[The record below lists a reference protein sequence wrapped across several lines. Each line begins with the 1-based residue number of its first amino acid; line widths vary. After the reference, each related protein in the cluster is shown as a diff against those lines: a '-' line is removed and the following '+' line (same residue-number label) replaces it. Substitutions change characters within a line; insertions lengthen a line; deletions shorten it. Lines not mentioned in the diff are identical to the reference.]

1 METELRSAAGDTAQ
15 GTAPQTGQ
23 APEALS
29 TVPGQTSP
37 RNDLAKKKKSAMK
50 RRETIFLV
58 CILALP
64 VLNWLIFWLSVN
76 VSSFILAFQDN
87 AGNWS
92 FINFTL
98 FWNQLTSPYGD
109 TVGMAILNTLKYF
122 AVNLLLIFPLTL
134 IMSYFIYKRVAG
146 YRAFRVIFFL
156 PAIISGI
163 VLVSVYSNMISPTGP
178 IGALLKA
185 MGVQMPEEGYLLN
198 PDTATPAILIYCIW
212 TGFTTNLI
220 IISSAMSRIPVEVLE
235 SARLDGCSSFKEL
248 IFLILP
254 MIWSSVS
261 TLVIFILTGI
271 FSPPTLAIVYPWL
284 LALSALTAFVAWRVH
299 KRWRQSGPAEGFPD
313 EDTSNPLEFKVAL
326 IFALLFMVFT
336 VVTHYTLLYAGQG
349 GLTVLSFVAGLSDI
363 TPFILNLLQGT
374 GNVATDVVAACTL
387 QAIASNVAVNMAY
400 ALFFAGRANPLS
412 RWVWRGFA
420 VVVAANV
427 ALLAV
432 FYLLH

>member
-1 METELRSAAGDTAQ
+1 METEVRSAAGDAAQ

-23 APEALS
+23 AAEERS
-29 TVPGQTSP
+29 GVPGQASP
-37 RNDLAKKKKSAMK
+37 HNDLAKKKKSAMK

-64 VLNWLIFWLSVN
+64 VLNWIVFWLSVN
-76 VSSFILAFQDN
+76 VSSFVLAFQDN
-87 AGNWS
+87 TGEWS
-92 FINFTL
+92 LINFTL
-98 FWNQLTSPYGD
+98 FWDQLTSPYGD

-122 AVNLLLIFPLTL
+122 AVNLLLVFPLTL
-134 IMSYFIYKRVAG
+134 VMSYFIYKRVAG
-146 YRAFRVIFFL
+146 YRVFRVIFFL

-178 IGALLKA
+178 IGALLEA

-198 PDTATPAILIYCIW
+198 PDTATPAILLYCVW

-271 FSPPTLAIVYPWL
+271 FNA
-284 LALSALTAFVAWRVH
+284 
-299 KRWRQSGPAEGFPD
+299 SGPILLFHPD
-313 EDTSNPLEFKVAL
+313 GGYNTMTLSFWIYQQVYGGGTYGGTGNYGLVSCAGL
-326 IFALLFMVFT
+326 IFTCVG
-336 VVTHYTLLYAGQG
+336 V
-349 GLTVLSFVAGLSDI
+349 
-363 TPFILNLLQGT
+363 PFILLVRRL
-374 GNVATDVVAACTL
+374 
-387 QAIASNVAVNMAY
+387 IEKIPAVEY
-400 ALFFAGRANPLS
+400 
-412 RWVWRGFA
+412 
-420 VVVAANV
+420 
-427 ALLAV
+427 
-432 FYLLH
+432 

>member
-1 METELRSAAGDTAQ
+1 METEFRSVAGDAAQ
-15 GTAPQTGQ
+15 ETAPQTGQ
-23 APEALS
+23 MAEELNG
-29 TVPGQTSP
+29 VPGQTSP
-37 RNDLAKKKKSAMK
+37 HNELAKKKKSAMK

-64 VLNWLIFWLSVN
+64 VLNWIVFWLSVN
-76 VSSFILAFQDN
+76 VSSFVLAFQDN
-87 AGNWS
+87 MGDWS

-98 FWNQLTSPYGD
+98 FWDQLTSPYGD

-134 IMSYFIYKRVAG
+134 VMSYFIYKRLAG
-146 YRAFRVIFFL
+146 YRVFRVIFFL

-178 IGALLKA
+178 IGALLEA

-271 FSPPTLAIVYPWL
+271 FNA
-284 LALSALTAFVAWRVH
+284 
-299 KRWRQSGPAEGFPD
+299 SGPILLFHPD
-313 EDTSNPLEFKVAL
+313 GGYNTMTLSFWIYQQVYGGGTYGGTGNYGLVSCAGL
-326 IFALLFMVFT
+326 IFTCIGV
-336 VVTHYTLLYAGQG
+336 
-349 GLTVLSFVAGLSDI
+349 
-363 TPFILNLLQGT
+363 PFILLVRRL
-374 GNVATDVVAACTL
+374 
-387 QAIASNVAVNMAY
+387 IEKIPAVEY
-400 ALFFAGRANPLS
+400 
-412 RWVWRGFA
+412 
-420 VVVAANV
+420 
-427 ALLAV
+427 
-432 FYLLH
+432 

>member
-1 METELRSAAGDTAQ
+1 METEFRSVAGDAAQ
-15 GTAPQTGQ
+15 ETAPQTGQ
-23 APEALS
+23 MAEELNG
-29 TVPGQTSP
+29 VPGQTSP
-37 RNDLAKKKKSAMK
+37 HNELAKKKKSAMK

-64 VLNWLIFWLSVN
+64 VLNWIVFWLSVN
-76 VSSFILAFQDN
+76 VSSFVLAFQDN
-87 AGNWS
+87 MGDWS

-98 FWNQLTSPYGD
+98 FWDQLTSPYGD

-134 IMSYFIYKRVAG
+134 VMSYFIYKRLAG
-146 YRAFRVIFFL
+146 YRVFRVIFFL

-178 IGALLKA
+178 IGALLEA

-271 FSPPTLAIVYPWL
+271 FNA
-284 LALSALTAFVAWRVH
+284 
-299 KRWRQSGPAEGFPD
+299 SGPILLFHQDGGYNTMTLSFWIYQQVYGGGTYGGTGNYGLVSCAG
-313 EDTSNPLEFKVAL
+313 L
-326 IFALLFMVFT
+326 IFTCIGV
-336 VVTHYTLLYAGQG
+336 
-349 GLTVLSFVAGLSDI
+349 
-363 TPFILNLLQGT
+363 PFILLVRRL
-374 GNVATDVVAACTL
+374 
-387 QAIASNVAVNMAY
+387 IEKIPAVEY
-400 ALFFAGRANPLS
+400 
-412 RWVWRGFA
+412 
-420 VVVAANV
+420 
-427 ALLAV
+427 
-432 FYLLH
+432 

>member
-1 METELRSAAGDTAQ
+1 METEVRSAAGDAAQ

-23 APEALS
+23 AAEERS
-29 TVPGQTSP
+29 GVPGQASP
-37 RNDLAKKKKSAMK
+37 HNDLAKKKKSAMK

-64 VLNWLIFWLSVN
+64 VLNWIVFWLSVN
-76 VSSFILAFQDN
+76 VSSFVLAFQDN
-87 AGNWS
+87 TGEWS
-92 FINFTL
+92 LINFTL
-98 FWNQLTSPYGD
+98 FWDQLTSPYGD

-122 AVNLLLIFPLTL
+122 AVNLLLVFPLTL
-134 IMSYFIYKRVAG
+134 VMSYFIYKRVAG
-146 YRAFRVIFFL
+146 YRVFRVIFFL

-198 PDTATPAILIYCIW
+198 PDTATPAILLYCVW

-271 FSPPTLAIVYPWL
+271 FNA
-284 LALSALTAFVAWRVH
+284 
-299 KRWRQSGPAEGFPD
+299 SGPILLFHPD
-313 EDTSNPLEFKVAL
+313 GGYNTMTLSFWIYQQVYGGGAYGGTGNYGLVSCAGL
-326 IFALLFMVFT
+326 IFTCIGV
-336 VVTHYTLLYAGQG
+336 
-349 GLTVLSFVAGLSDI
+349 
-363 TPFILNLLQGT
+363 PFILLVRRL
-374 GNVATDVVAACTL
+374 
-387 QAIASNVAVNMAY
+387 IEKIPAVEY
-400 ALFFAGRANPLS
+400 
-412 RWVWRGFA
+412 
-420 VVVAANV
+420 
-427 ALLAV
+427 
-432 FYLLH
+432 

>member
-1 METELRSAAGDTAQ
+1 METEVRSAAGDAAQ

-23 APEALS
+23 AAEEWS
-29 TVPGQTSP
+29 GVPGQASP
-37 RNDLAKKKKSAMK
+37 HNDLAKKKKSAMK

-64 VLNWLIFWLSVN
+64 VLNWIIFWLSVN
-76 VSSFILAFQDN
+76 VSSFVLAFQDN
-87 AGNWS
+87 TGEWS
-92 FINFTL
+92 LINFTL
-98 FWNQLTSPYGD
+98 FWDQLTSPYGD

-134 IMSYFIYKRVAG
+134 VMSYFIYKRVAG
-146 YRAFRVIFFL
+146 YRVFRVIFFL

-178 IGALLKA
+178 IGALLEA

-198 PDTATPAILIYCIW
+198 PDTATPAILLYCVW

-271 FSPPTLAIVYPWL
+271 FNA
-284 LALSALTAFVAWRVH
+284 
-299 KRWRQSGPAEGFPD
+299 SGPILLFHPD
-313 EDTSNPLEFKVAL
+313 GGYNTMTLSFWIYQQVYGGGAYGGTGNYGLVSCAGL
-326 IFALLFMVFT
+326 IFTCIGV
-336 VVTHYTLLYAGQG
+336 
-349 GLTVLSFVAGLSDI
+349 
-363 TPFILNLLQGT
+363 PFILLVRRL
-374 GNVATDVVAACTL
+374 
-387 QAIASNVAVNMAY
+387 IEKIPAVEY
-400 ALFFAGRANPLS
+400 
-412 RWVWRGFA
+412 
-420 VVVAANV
+420 
-427 ALLAV
+427 
-432 FYLLH
+432 

>member
-1 METELRSAAGDTAQ
+1 METELRSAAGDAAQ
-15 GTAPQTGQ
+15 GTVPQTGQ

-37 RNDLAKKKKSAMK
+37 HNDLAKKKKSAMK

-76 VSSFILAFQDN
+76 VSSFVLAFQDN

-98 FWNQLTSPYGD
+98 LWIQLTSPYGD

-122 AVNLLLIFPLTL
+122 AVNLLLVFPLTL

-271 FSPPTLAIVYPWL
+271 FNA
-284 LALSALTAFVAWRVH
+284 
-299 KRWRQSGPAEGFPD
+299 SGPILLFHPD
-313 EDTSNPLEFKVAL
+313 GGYNTMTLSFWIYQQVYGGGTYGGTGNYGLVSCAGL
-326 IFALLFMVFT
+326 IFTCIGV
-336 VVTHYTLLYAGQG
+336 
-349 GLTVLSFVAGLSDI
+349 
-363 TPFILNLLQGT
+363 PFILLVRRL
-374 GNVATDVVAACTL
+374 
-387 QAIASNVAVNMAY
+387 IEKIPAVEY
-400 ALFFAGRANPLS
+400 
-412 RWVWRGFA
+412 
-420 VVVAANV
+420 
-427 ALLAV
+427 
-432 FYLLH
+432 

>member
-1 METELRSAAGDTAQ
+1 METELRSAAGDAAQ

-76 VSSFILAFQDN
+76 VSSFVLAFQDN

-254 MIWSSVS
+254 MIWPSVS

-271 FSPPTLAIVYPWL
+271 FNA
-284 LALSALTAFVAWRVH
+284 
-299 KRWRQSGPAEGFPD
+299 SGPILLFHPD
-313 EDTSNPLEFKVAL
+313 GGYNTMTLSFWIYQQVYGGGTYGGTGNYGLVSCAGL
-326 IFALLFMVFT
+326 IFTCIGV
-336 VVTHYTLLYAGQG
+336 
-349 GLTVLSFVAGLSDI
+349 
-363 TPFILNLLQGT
+363 PFILLVRRL
-374 GNVATDVVAACTL
+374 
-387 QAIASNVAVNMAY
+387 IEKIPAVEY
-400 ALFFAGRANPLS
+400 
-412 RWVWRGFA
+412 
-420 VVVAANV
+420 
-427 ALLAV
+427 
-432 FYLLH
+432 

>member
-1 METELRSAAGDTAQ
+1 METEFRSVAGDAAQ
-15 GTAPQTGQ
+15 ETAPQTGQ
-23 APEALS
+23 AAEELNG
-29 TVPGQTSP
+29 VPGQTSP
-37 RNDLAKKKKSAMK
+37 HNELAKKKKSAMK

-76 VSSFILAFQDN
+76 VSSFVLAFQDN
-87 AGNWS
+87 MGDWS

-98 FWNQLTSPYGD
+98 FWDQLTSPYGD

-134 IMSYFIYKRVAG
+134 VMSYFIYKRLAG
-146 YRAFRVIFFL
+146 YRVFRVIFFL

-178 IGALLKA
+178 IGALLEA
-185 MGVQMPEEGYLLN
+185 MGVQMPGEGYLLN

-271 FSPPTLAIVYPWL
+271 FNA
-284 LALSALTAFVAWRVH
+284 
-299 KRWRQSGPAEGFPD
+299 SGPILLFHPD
-313 EDTSNPLEFKVAL
+313 GGYNTMTLSFWIYQQVYGGGTYGGTGNYGLVSCAGL
-326 IFALLFMVFT
+326 IFTCIGV
-336 VVTHYTLLYAGQG
+336 
-349 GLTVLSFVAGLSDI
+349 
-363 TPFILNLLQGT
+363 PFILLVRRL
-374 GNVATDVVAACTL
+374 
-387 QAIASNVAVNMAY
+387 IEKIPAVEY
-400 ALFFAGRANPLS
+400 
-412 RWVWRGFA
+412 
-420 VVVAANV
+420 
-427 ALLAV
+427 
-432 FYLLH
+432 

>member
-23 APEALS
+23 VPEALS

-37 RNDLAKKKKSAMK
+37 RNNLAKKKKSAMK

-76 VSSFILAFQDN
+76 VSSFVLAFQDN

-271 FSPPTLAIVYPWL
+271 FNA
-284 LALSALTAFVAWRVH
+284 
-299 KRWRQSGPAEGFPD
+299 SGPILLFHPD
-313 EDTSNPLEFKVAL
+313 GGYNTMTLSFWIYQQVYGGGTYGGTGNYGLVSCAGL
-326 IFALLFMVFT
+326 IFTCIGV
-336 VVTHYTLLYAGQG
+336 
-349 GLTVLSFVAGLSDI
+349 
-363 TPFILNLLQGT
+363 PFILLVRRL
-374 GNVATDVVAACTL
+374 
-387 QAIASNVAVNMAY
+387 IEKIPAVEY
-400 ALFFAGRANPLS
+400 
-412 RWVWRGFA
+412 
-420 VVVAANV
+420 
-427 ALLAV
+427 
-432 FYLLH
+432 

>member
-1 METELRSAAGDTAQ
+1 METELRSAAGDAAQ

-23 APEALS
+23 APEALR

-271 FSPPTLAIVYPWL
+271 FNA
-284 LALSALTAFVAWRVH
+284 
-299 KRWRQSGPAEGFPD
+299 SGPILLFHPD
-313 EDTSNPLEFKVAL
+313 GGYNTVTLSFWIYQQVYGGGTYGGTGNYGLVSCAGL
-326 IFALLFMVFT
+326 IFTCIGV
-336 VVTHYTLLYAGQG
+336 
-349 GLTVLSFVAGLSDI
+349 
-363 TPFILNLLQGT
+363 PFILLVRRL
-374 GNVATDVVAACTL
+374 
-387 QAIASNVAVNMAY
+387 IEKIPAVEY
-400 ALFFAGRANPLS
+400 
-412 RWVWRGFA
+412 
-420 VVVAANV
+420 
-427 ALLAV
+427 
-432 FYLLH
+432 

>member
-1 METELRSAAGDTAQ
+1 METELRSATGDAAQ

-23 APEALS
+23 VPEALS
-29 TVPGQTSP
+29 TVPGRTSP

-76 VSSFILAFQDN
+76 VSSFVLAFQDN

-185 MGVQMPEEGYLLN
+185 MGVQMPEGYLLN

-271 FSPPTLAIVYPWL
+271 FNA
-284 LALSALTAFVAWRVH
+284 
-299 KRWRQSGPAEGFPD
+299 SGPILLFHPD
-313 EDTSNPLEFKVAL
+313 GGYNTMTLSFWIYQQVYGGGTYGGTGNYGLVSCAGL
-326 IFALLFMVFT
+326 IFTCIGV
-336 VVTHYTLLYAGQG
+336 
-349 GLTVLSFVAGLSDI
+349 
-363 TPFILNLLQGT
+363 PFILLVRRL
-374 GNVATDVVAACTL
+374 
-387 QAIASNVAVNMAY
+387 IEKIPAVEY
-400 ALFFAGRANPLS
+400 
-412 RWVWRGFA
+412 
-420 VVVAANV
+420 
-427 ALLAV
+427 
-432 FYLLH
+432 

>member
-1 METELRSAAGDTAQ
+1 METELRSAAGDAAQ
-15 GTAPQTGQ
+15 GTVPQTGQ

-37 RNDLAKKKKSAMK
+37 HNDLAKKKKSAMK

-76 VSSFILAFQDN
+76 VSSFVLAFQDN

-122 AVNLLLIFPLTL
+122 AVNLLLVFPLTL

-271 FSPPTLAIVYPWL
+271 FNA
-284 LALSALTAFVAWRVH
+284 
-299 KRWRQSGPAEGFPD
+299 SGPILLFHPD
-313 EDTSNPLEFKVAL
+313 GGYNTMTLSFWIYQQVYGGGTYGGTGNYGLVSCAGL
-326 IFALLFMVFT
+326 IFTCIGV
-336 VVTHYTLLYAGQG
+336 
-349 GLTVLSFVAGLSDI
+349 
-363 TPFILNLLQGT
+363 PFILLVRRL
-374 GNVATDVVAACTL
+374 
-387 QAIASNVAVNMAY
+387 IEKIPAVEY
-400 ALFFAGRANPLS
+400 
-412 RWVWRGFA
+412 
-420 VVVAANV
+420 
-427 ALLAV
+427 
-432 FYLLH
+432 